1 MTEKQE
7 AYSKYISAMAE
18 LLLHEKYSVDEI
30 TEILKD
36 DWEAAYENA
45 GLQDHALDV
54 GKAFTDMS
62 IDQRQEIGPPILSRR
77 RLVQS
82 SLCRVAILKSLILS
96 PHPQKHSCLWLA

>member
-36 DWEAAYENA
+36 EWEAAYENA
-45 GLQDHALDV
+45 GYRIMRL
-54 GKAFTDMS
+54 MS
-62 IDQRQEIGPPILSRR
+62 ER
-77 RLVQS
+77 RLPI
-82 SLCRVAILKSLILS
+82 CR
-96 PHPQKHSCLWLA
+96 